1 MKKETTTDKSHKKW
15 VVGVIIALFLVVVL
29 LAVVFYYRWFFAVMA
44 GYGVGVDIVPVMSF
58 YYDFLQVVGAVIVA
72 AVGAAA
78 TIVHAIGYYNRVKT
92 ERDKFQ
98 HQADIDAKQFN
109 QAENRMHREQLVK
122 AAELM
127 AKEVAGKPA
136 ISARVSGINAM
147 GELASAEP
155 ETFLRQTVSTM
166 VAYIKDNARVTAYP
180 PLPKTGE
187 FPGARSILGEDVKA
201 AFLAIQSL
209 HAICGRDVPPQ
220 LFPSPDYLGFSH
232 CDFSHLDLSKKQ
244 IHVNL
249 GVFKWEE
256 SDLSG
261 VNLHE
266 ASLDGANFTGAILH
280 GADLSGGVSL
290 HDVTLTHAQL
300 QGANLE
306 GARIY
311 DTTKWYQANLSWASL
326 RGAILNGNDWDAI
339 FFATDFSGADVKKC
353 PSLTPRLGYLDER
366 IWRSRRPEQPMLSS
380 VVEQNKKMWDLEK
393 CRRESTSALV
403 GACRNFS
410 GRYGEFYSEQSIN
423 FRKALPG
430 ELPADFPNDWREWLE
445 NAKQAEDSWGIRD

>member
-1 MKKETTTDKSHKKW
+1 MTKDALVAHFLNHWKKW
-15 VVGVIIALFLVVVL
+15 AGGICFLILVAAFIL
-29 LAVVFYYRWFFAVMA
+29 SDDLAKLA
-44 GYGVGVDIVPVMSF
+44 GYGAELPKDKSEISPGARF
-58 YYDFLQVVGAVIVA
+58 FRDFVVFVVA
-72 AVGAAA
+72 AIGIVLAIRRAIDLNRQAKAAEDQS
-78 TIVHAIGYYNRVKT
+78 KT
-92 ERDKFQ
+92 STM
-98 HQADIDAKQFN
+98 QFE
-109 QAENRMHREQLVK
+109 QAEKRMLNERYAT

-136 ISARVSGINAM
+136 IAARVSGINVM
-147 GELASAEP
+147 GELANAEP

-166 VAYIKDNARVTAYP
+166 VAYIKDNVRVTANP
-180 PLPKTGE
+180 PLPEAGK
-187 FPGARSILGEDVKA
+187 FPITRSILGEDVKA

-209 HAICGRDVPPQ
+209 YAICGREVPPQ
-220 LFPSPDYLGFSH
+220 LFPSPDYLNFSH
-232 CDFSHLDLSKKQ
+232 CDFSHLDLSKEQ

-249 GVFKWEE
+249 GVFKWEI

-261 VNLHE
+261 VNLQE
-266 ASLDGANFTGAILH
+266 ASLDGANLTGAILH

-339 FFATDFSGADVKKC
+339 FFATDFSGADVKKR
-353 PSLTPRLGYLDER
+353 PSLTRRLGYLDER
-366 IWRSRRPEQPMLSS
+366 IWRSPRDEQPMLSY
-380 VVEQNKKMWDLEK
+380 VEEQNPKKWDLER

-410 GRYGEFYSEQSIN
+410 GKYGELHSEQSIN
-423 FRKALPG
+423 FREALPG

-445 NAKQAEDSWGIRD
+445 KVKQADDS